1 MVHECVKLEITIDRK
16 LCNLIRLYWSS
27 SQNMEE
33 FKAFVKNLD
42 LNIAFVF
49 NRNPY
54 LTAVIG
60 YFNANSRN
68 WYKGNKTSPSGF
80 QIGIMTSDYGF
91 TQIINEP
98 THILKDYLS

>member
-1 MVHECVKLEITIDRK
+1 
-16 LCNLIRLYWSS
+16 
-27 SQNMEE
+27 MEE

-68 WYKGNKTSPSGF
+68 WYKGNKTSPSGS

-98 THILKDYLS
+98 THILKDYLSWIGLVITTQPNIVLDIEVDSSLHTNFHR